1 MNIQTKKKFSRDGF
15 INILLCYRLKRHTI
29 FQNKPYIT
37 VITKYILGRFLKLKN
52 KEPWATKVRRYTRQ
66 PGEVAHSCSPSY
78 LAGRLGESQF

>member
-1 MNIQTKKKFSRDGF
+1 MLQIEKAYHIPEQAIHN
-15 INILLCYRLKRHTI
+15 
-29 FQNKPYIT
+29 
-37 VITKYILGRFLKLKN
+37 ITKYILGRFLKLKN